1 MSFAVKLAKAVQVAV
16 HAVLP
21 SHLCA
26 LREVVYHLVH
36 RESLVDL
43 TLYIG
48 ACPKYGPRLI
58 LLIKLS
64 EAIVFERESNQIYVS
79 AVVEFEEVALVG
91 WHMWSQRHRVYVRP
105 KNHVLFL

>member
-1 MSFAVKLAKAVQVAV
+1 MV
-16 HAVLP
+16 HTVLS

-26 LREVVYHLVH
+26 FWEVVNHLVQG
-36 RESLVDL
+36 ESLVDL
-43 TLYIG
+43 ALYIG

-58 LLIKLS
+58 FLTKLS
-64 EAIVFERESNQIYVS
+64 EAIVFERESNQIDIC

-91 WHMWSQRHRVYVRP
+91 WHMRSQRHRVNVRS